1 LEEAVMKKT
10 TVLLLTVLT
19 VIALALPLA
28 AEGTHGSWTGWI
40 TDDKCGAKGANA
52 DHKGCSEKC
61 LGEGHK
67 LVFYNNADKKLYSLD
82 KQDDAKAN
90 LGYEVK
96 VTGEAAGSA
105 IKVDSIAPS
114 APKAGS

>member
-1 LEEAVMKKT
+1 MKKT
-10 TVLLLTVLT
+10 TVLLALFALTAL
-19 VIALALPLA
+19 LALPLA
-28 AEGTHGSWTGWI
+28 GAGTKGSWTGWI
-40 TDDKCGAKGANA
+40 TDTKCGAKGANA
-52 DHKGCSEKC
+52 EHKGCSEKC
-61 LGEGHK
+61 ASEGKK

-82 KQDDAKAN
+82 NQDAAKAN

-96 VTGEAAGSA
+96 VTGEADGSA